1 MFAEV
6 LDYACE
12 LFLSIAFLRFKYI
25 LSYEHTRDEDNAF
38 DASVAEEPFIMM
50 LLKTVTEKVWQVF
63 NLKGWKM
70 TLILY
75 A

>member
-12 LFLSIAFLRFKYI
+12 LFFAIAFLRFKYI
-25 LSYEHTRDEDNAF
+25 LSYEHTRAEDSAF
-38 DASVAEEPFIMM
+38 DASIDEEPFIMM
-50 LLKTVTEKVWQVF
+50 LLKTVAK
-63 NLKGWKM
+63 K
-70 TLILY
+70 

>member
-12 LFLSIAFLRFKYI
+12 LFLAIAFLRFKYI
-25 LSYEHTRDEDNAF
+25 LSYEHTRDEDSAF
-38 DASVAEEPFIMM
+38 DASIDEEPFIMM
-50 LLKTVTEKVWQVF
+50 LLKTVHK
-63 NLKGWKM
+63 K
-70 TLILY
+70 

>member
-12 LFLSIAFLRFKYI
+12 LFFAIAFLRFKYI
-25 LSYEHTRDEDNAF
+25 LSYEHTKAEDNAF
-38 DASVAEEPFIMM
+38 DISVDEEPFIMM
-50 LLKTVTEKVWQVF
+50 LLKTVTK
-63 NLKGWKM
+63 K
-70 TLILY
+70 